1 MRKLLTQS
9 LAVSCLFLALALH
22 PHVVRGKDTW
32 TSVQSKNFFLIG
44 NGSEKDIKQVAIRL
58 EQFREAFT
66 YLFPNIKFNTPVPTT
81 VIVFKS
87 ESSYKPFKPGPNLV
101 GYFQPGQDVNYITL
115 TTELQGSQDPYNV
128 IFHEYTHLLVNNTM
142 GRAPLWF
149 NEGLAEYYSTFSMTN
164 DQKLL
169 LGRAIGNHVLLL
181 RDSKLLPLQTL
192 FEVDYKSPHYNERN
206 KQSIFYAESWALV
219 HYLLIGKSGRVD
231 QLGKFIE
238 LLNTNLSKEDAF
250 QQAFQ
255 MRFEAMEKELRNYVK
270 QDRYNA
276 MSGHFKNKLETD
288 TGMQVAPL
296 TEAEA
301 QAYLGYLLLHSNRKE
316 SEVYLQKALE
326 LDPNLALA
334 NAAMGM
340 TKLRNGKPAE
350 ALKNLEHAVQANSQS
365 YLVHYYYAYALTRQ
379 NTGGL
384 QPVSGFAPET
394 ITRIRQELLKSIEL
408 RPDFP
413 ASYSLLAF
421 ISLTSGDHLEEART
435 LLIRALNTS
444 PGRSDLVFML
454 GQLYLRNSDFKLAKQ
469 AFEQVVKS
477 NADDETRQHAQAL
490 LAQVVTLEEQMAR
503 FKQQSPPPQQ
513 TFTESVTTSSTVT
526 SQQVAPSPSSW
537 LGEVLRKPLDGET
550 QVQGILL
557 RIDCDAKGIFFVM
570 KTGNQTIRLHTKTF
584 EEMDITTYD
593 TKVQGD
599 ITCGIRKP
607 ENRVVICFV
616 PRIDQRLK
624 VDGVIK
630 SIEFVPADFKLKS

>member
-1 MRKLLTQS
+1 
-9 LAVSCLFLALALH
+9 
-22 PHVVRGKDTW
+22 
-32 TSVQSKNFFLIG
+32 
-44 NGSEKDIKQVAIRL
+44 
-58 EQFREAFT
+58 
-66 YLFPNIKFNTPVPTT
+66 
-81 VIVFKS
+81 
-87 ESSYKPFKPGPNLV
+87 
-101 GYFQPGQDVNYITL
+101 
-115 TTELQGSQDPYNV
+115 
-128 IFHEYTHLLVNNTM
+128 
-142 GRAPLWF
+142 
-149 NEGLAEYYSTFSMTN
+149 MTN

-526 SQQVAPSPSSW
+526 TQQVAPSPSSW
-537 LGEVLRKPLDGET
+537 LGEVLRKPLDGEI

-570 KTGNQTIRLHTKTF
+570 KIGNQTIRLHTKTF

-607 ENRVVICFV
+607 ENTVVICFV

>member
-255 MRFEAMEKELRNYVK
+255 MTFEAMEKELRNYVK

-490 LAQVVTLEEQMAR
+490 LSQVVTLEEQMAR

-526 SQQVAPSPSSW
+526 TQQVAPSPSSW

-550 QVQGILL
+550 QVQGNSAA
-557 RIDCDAKGIFFVM
+557 D
-570 KTGNQTIRLHTKTF
+570 RL
-584 EEMDITTYD
+584 
-593 TKVQGD
+593 
-599 ITCGIRKP
+599 
-607 ENRVVICFV
+607 
-616 PRIDQRLK
+616 
-624 VDGVIK
+624 
-630 SIEFVPADFKLKS
+630 

>member
-1 MRKLLTQS
+1 M
-9 LAVSCLFLALALH
+9 
-22 PHVVRGKDTW
+22 
-32 TSVQSKNFFLIG
+32 
-44 NGSEKDIKQVAIRL
+44 
-58 EQFREAFT
+58 
-66 YLFPNIKFNTPVPTT
+66 
-81 VIVFKS
+81 FKS

-255 MRFEAMEKELRNYVK
+255 MTFEAMEKELRNYVK

-301 QAYLGYLLLHSNRKE
+301 QAYLGDLLLHSNRKE

-379 NTGGL
+379 NTVGL

-490 LAQVVTLEEQMAR
+490 LAQVVTLEEQRAR

-526 SQQVAPSPSSW
+526 TQQVAPSPSSW

-570 KTGNQTIRLHTKTF
+570 KIGKQTIRLHTKTF

-607 ENRVVICFV
+607 ENTVVICFV
-616 PRIDQRLK
+616 PRVDQRLK

-630 SIEFVPADFKLKS
+630 SIEFVPDDFKLKP